1 MGERCLITYYVNK
14 EQRVINVGGCFLRAL
29 LRSPFFL
36 PATAPG
42 PPPWGSNPRTPV
54 VQWQGFSAFVL
65 YGPDT
70 LLKELSHL
78 KLGFLEQ
85 DDEQR
90 RVRFPLLPPHEQW
103 RAAGPGQRT
112 KAARGARPGLA
123 RVSPAGGGGAAPEL
137 AFLKRP
143 EPAGRRHPRLRPRPS
158 PSKVTLD

>member
-1 MGERCLITYYVNK
+1 MGKGCLITYYMNK
-14 EQRVINVGGCFLRAL
+14 EQRLINVGGCFFRAL

-36 PATAPG
+36 LATAPG
-42 PPPWGSNPRTPV
+42 PPPWGPNLRTPV
-54 VQWQGFSAFVL
+54 VQQQGFSALVL

-70 LLKELSHL
+70 LLNKLSHL
-78 KLGFLEQ
+78 KLRFLEQ

-90 RVRFPLLPPHEQW
+90 QVHFPVLPPHEQW

-123 RVSPAGGGGAAPEL
+123 RVSPAGGGGAAPEP

-143 EPAGRRHPRLRPRPS
+143 KPAGRRHPGSAPVPPRA
-158 PSKVTLD
+158 K